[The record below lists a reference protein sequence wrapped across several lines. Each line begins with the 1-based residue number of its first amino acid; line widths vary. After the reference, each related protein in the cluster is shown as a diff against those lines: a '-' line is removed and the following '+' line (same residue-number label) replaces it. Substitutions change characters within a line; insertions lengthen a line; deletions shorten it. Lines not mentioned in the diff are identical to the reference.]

1 MSKAMTIELSDK
13 LVDKLSQLVDAGL
26 YASEREAILAAVEEL
41 LGKRYR
47 EPEEQRQ
54 AKLRAFVR
62 AQREGR
68 PRPVGSV
75 SDEEWAAIK
84 RKLAES
90 PPFETWQDA
99 MRAIRKYT
107 N

>member
-1 MSKAMTIELSDK
+1 MSKAMTIEVSDK
-13 LVDKLSQLVDAGL
+13 LADKLSQLVNTGL
-26 YASEREAILAAVEEL
+26 YASEKEVILAAVEEL
-41 LGKRYR
+41 LEKRYR

-54 AKLRAFVR
+54 AELRAFVR
-62 AQREGR
+62 AQREGKLCLI
-68 PRPVGSV
+68 VSV

-84 RKLAES
+84 RKLAED

-99 MRAIRKYT
+99 MRAIRKDT